1 MTINMKT
8 PALAAL
14 FALLAAGPALAGA
27 SSENEINP
35 KSLEGPGGKD
45 AHSADPG
52 NRVEGSPGPSG
63 PSGARDLN
71 KGENAGGASTGA
83 GSGTSGSSVPQDA
96 PDGKDGS
103 KQKSS
108 Q

>member
-1 MTINMKT
+1 MTLNIRT

-45 AHSADPG
+45 AYSGDPG
-52 NRVEGSPGPSG
+52 NRVEGSPG
-63 PSGARDLN
+63 RRVHLR
-71 KGENAGGASTGA
+71 
-83 GSGTSGSSVPQDA
+83 
-96 PDGKDGS
+96 
-103 KQKSS
+103 QKT
-108 Q
+108 